1 MPPQLAS
8 KPCARGL
15 QYIPFAV
22 FVDVVGHLEEELRLQ
37 ALLLVGL
44 LPGGALRVGGGRSS
58 CALVVRSQPDA
69 AKLQNPSSH
78 ARILDVAPP
87 GSRDHVCKQTQTDRS
102 IDI

>member
-22 FVDVVGHLEEELRLQ
+22 VVDVVGHLEEELRLQ

-58 CALVVRSQPDA
+58 CALVVTA
-69 AKLQNPSSH
+69 ARRREVAEP
-78 ARILDVAPP
+78 ILPCQDP
-87 GSRDHVCKQTQTDRS
+87 GRCTPR
-102 IDI
+102 